1 MHETVSLP
9 VLEDIEAAAV
19 RLAPY
24 VRHTPV
30 VPLRAT
36 YGSVPGE
43 LWLKLECL
51 QHTGSFKP
59 RGAFNKLL
67 SIGQSQRSAGVTAV
81 SGGNH
86 GLGVA
91 FAARSLGLPATIFL
105 PVYAS
110 PVKQQRIAALGATV
124 VLNETIAIAFE
135 QAAAHVAATGA
146 VMVHPYAD
154 PLVVCGQGTVGLE
167 FMRDAPALDT
177 LVVAIGGG
185 GLMAGVAIAAK
196 ALNPA
201 LRLVGVEPEG
211 AATMTAA
218 RAAGHPVTLPAIG
231 SVAADSLGAPDVAP
245 LNFMAGQRFLDDV
258 VLVTD
263 DEILAARSWLWLE
276 QNVAAEN
283 GGVTALAAYLTGKT
297 GGKTVPAGR
306 TGVIIC
312 GANIDL
318 GWTT

>member
-1 MHETVSLP
+1 MNETTVLPSL
-9 VLEDIEAAAV
+9 LDIEAAAV

-24 VRHTPV
+24 VRRTPA

-67 SIGQSQRSAGVTAV
+67 SVDQATRSAGVTAV

-110 PVKQQRIAALGATV
+110 PVKQQRIAALGATI
-124 VLNETIAIAFE
+124 VLNETIASAFE
-135 QAAAHVAATGA
+135 RAVAHVAATGA

-167 FMRDAPALDT
+167 FIQDAPLLDT

-185 GLMAGVAIAAK
+185 GLMAGVAIATK
-196 ALNPA
+196 ALNPR
-201 LRLVGVEPEG
+201 LRIIGVEPEG

-218 RAAGHPVTLPAIG
+218 RAAGHPVTLLKIG

-245 LNFMAGQRFLDDV
+245 LNFLAGQKYLDDV

-283 GGVTALAAYLTGKT
+283 GGVTALAGYLTGKT
-297 GGKTVPAGR
+297 GSAGR
-306 TGVIIC
+306 TGVIVC

-318 GWTT
+318 GW

>member
-1 MHETVSLP
+1 MNEIETLP
-9 VLEDIEAAAV
+9 ALVDIEAAAE
-19 RLAPY
+19 RLVPY
-24 VRHTPV
+24 MRRTPV
-30 VPLRAT
+30 LPLSAT

-43 LWLKLECL
+43 LWVKLECL

-67 SIGQSQRSAGVTAV
+67 SVPERERSVGVAAV

-86 GLGVA
+86 GLGVS
-91 FAARSLGLPATIFL
+91 FAALRLGIPATIFL

-110 PVKQQRIAALGATV
+110 PVKQQRIAALGARI
-124 VLNETIAIAFE
+124 VLSETIAEAFTR
-135 QAAAHVAATGA
+135 AAAHVAETGA

-167 FMRDAPALDT
+167 FVADAPALDT

-185 GLMAGVAIAAK
+185 GLMAGVAVAAK
-196 ALNPA
+196 ALSPGIRIIGA
-201 LRLVGVEPEG
+201 EPEG

-218 RAAGHPVTLPAIG
+218 LAAGHPVTLPSIG

-245 LNFMAGQRFLDDV
+245 LNFAAGRDLLDEV
-258 VLVTD
+258 VLVS
-263 DEILAARSWLWLE
+263 DEEIVLARSWLWLE
-276 QNVAAEN
+276 HNVAAEN
-283 GGVTALAAYLTGKT
+283 GGVTALSAYLAGKT
-297 GGKTVPAGR
+297 GNLGGR
-306 TGVIIC
+306 TGVIVC

-318 GWTT
+318 GW

>member
-1 MHETVSLP
+1 MIVSMNETITLP
-9 VLEDIEAAAV
+9 ALADIEAAAA
-19 RLAPY
+19 RLASY
-24 VRHTPV
+24 VRHTPT
-30 VPLRAT
+30 VPLRPT
-36 YGSVPGE
+36 YGTAPGE
-43 LWLKLECL
+43 LWVKLECM

-67 SIGQSQRSAGVTAV
+67 SVSESERPSGVVAV

-91 FAARSLGLPATIFL
+91 FAARSLGLRATIFL

-110 PVKQQRIAALGATV
+110 TVKQQRIAALGATT
-124 VLNETIAIAFE
+124 VLSETIAEAFE
-135 QAAAHVAATGA
+135 RAAEHVAQTGA

-167 FMRDAPALDT
+167 FIRDAPVLDT

-185 GLMAGVAIAAK
+185 GLMAGVSIAAK
-196 ALNPA
+196 ALNPG
-201 LRLVGVEPEG
+201 LRIVGVEPEG

-218 RAAGHPVTLPAIG
+218 RAAGHPVTLPKIG

-245 LNFMAGQRFLDDV
+245 VNYAAGQLLLDDV

-263 DEILAARSWLWLE
+263 EEILAARSWLWLE
-276 QNVAAEN
+276 HNVAAEN
-283 GGVTALAAYLTGKT
+283 GGVTALAAFLNGKT
-297 GGKTVPAGR
+297 GPAGR
-306 TGVIIC
+306 TGVIVC
-312 GANIDL
+312 GANVDL
-318 GWTT
+318 GW

>member
-1 MHETVSLP
+1 MTKAARPASLP
-9 VLEDIEAAAV
+9 TLADVEQAA
-19 RLAPY
+19 RLLAPY
-24 VRHTPV
+24 VRRTPTL
-30 VPLRAT
+30 PLRPT
-36 YGSVPGE
+36 YDRGGTLPGE

-67 SIGQSQRSAGVTAV
+67 SAGEAERRAGVAAV

-91 FAARSLGLPATIFL
+91 FAARALGLQATIFL

-110 PVKQQRIAALGATV
+110 PVKQERIAALGARI
-124 VLNETIAIAFE
+124 VLNETIAEAFDG
-135 QAAAHVAATGA
+135 AARHVAEAGA
-146 VMVHPYAD
+146 IMVHPYAD
-154 PLVVCGQGTVGLE
+154 PQVICGQGTVGLE
-167 FMRDAPALDT
+167 FAQDAPRLDT

-185 GLMAGVAIAAK
+185 GLLAGVAIAAK

-201 LRLVGVEPEG
+201 LRIVGVEPEG

-218 RAAGHPVTLPAIG
+218 RQAGQPVTLPKIG

-245 LNFMAGQRFLDDV
+245 LTFAAAQQLVDDV

-263 DEILAARSWLWLE
+263 DEIVAARKWLWLE
-276 QNVAAEN
+276 ANVAAEN
-283 GGVTALAAYLTGKT
+283 GGATALSAYLSGKT
-297 GGKTVPAGR
+297 TTSGR
-306 TGVIIC
+306 TGVIVC
-312 GANIDL
+312 GGNIDL
-318 GWTT
+318 GW